1 MQGQYLTPRVVNLAM
16 QYLTTAV
23 SLGAT
28 WKALKPHV
36 PQLLGAVV
44 LPLCC
49 FHDQDEELW
58 QEDPQEYIRKVRA
71 PLRTPHGAAVLA
83 WHCACTG

>member
-1 MQGQYLTPRVVNLAM
+1 MQGRYLTPRVINLAM

-36 PQLLGAVV
+36 PQLLAAVV
-44 LPLCC
+44 FPLCC
-49 FHDQDEELW
+49 FNDEDAELW
-58 QEDPQEYIRKVRA
+58 AEDPQEYIRKARA
-71 PLRTPHGAAVLA
+71 HGLPAVGDSFPNDR
-83 WHCACTG
+83 WQCI

>member
-1 MQGQYLTPRVVNLAM
+1 MGRLSLCLRTQGRYLTPRVINLAM

-36 PQLLGAVV
+36 PQLLAAVV
-44 LPLCC
+44 FPLCC
-49 FHDQDEELW
+49 FNDEDAELW
-58 QEDPQEYIRKVRA
+58 AEDPQEYIRKARVA
-71 PLRTPHGAAVLA
+71 LRTVK
-83 WHCACTG
+83 